1 MNGKDAVNEKLQERN
16 YSIYQLAKAMGTTR
30 QNLCKLLRTTGD
42 ARFETVSKALA
53 AMGYEIEIKE
63 APYRIVER
71 SYIDYVQHKG
81 RPAALFVAEDEA
93 GYYAVDNRDGGC
105 YFIAF
110 DQKETK
116 EEYRAMLDAWLEKA
130 T

>member
-1 MNGKDAVNEKLQERN
+1 MNGKEVINEKLQERD

-53 AMGYEIEIKE
+53 AMGYKIEVKD
-63 APYRIVER
+63 APYRVVER

-81 RPAALFVAEDEA
+81 RPAALFVAEKDGA
-93 GYYAVDNRDGGC
+93 YYVVDNREGGC
-105 YFIAF
+105 YYIAF
-110 DQKETK
+110 DQSENPAENKIAFES
-116 EEYRAMLDAWLEKA
+116 WIEKA

>member
-1 MNGKDAVNEKLQERN
+1 MNGKDVINEKLQERD

-42 ARFETVSKALA
+42 ARFETVSRALE
-53 AMGYEIEIKE
+53 AMGYKIEVKD

-71 SYIDYVQHKG
+71 SYIDYVRHKG
-81 RPAALFVAEDEA
+81 RPAALFVAEEDGA
-93 GYYAVDNRDGGC
+93 YYAVDNREGGC
-105 YFIAF
+105 YYIAF
-110 DQKETK
+110 DQSEDPAENKAAFES
-116 EEYRAMLDAWLEKA
+116 WLEKA